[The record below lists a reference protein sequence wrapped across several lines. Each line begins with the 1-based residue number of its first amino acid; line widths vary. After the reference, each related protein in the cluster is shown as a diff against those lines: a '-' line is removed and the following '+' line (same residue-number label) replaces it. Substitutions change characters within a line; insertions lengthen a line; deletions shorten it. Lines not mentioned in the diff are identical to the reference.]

1 MKSVSAM
8 FFLRTATLR
17 PQQGFTLIE
26 LISVIVILGIL
37 ATTSI
42 GLFSRKESFEAR
54 VVANQLIASLHLG
67 QQLALSREN
76 QPAGVPVSV
85 VINQSTD
92 DWSLGVWD
100 LDPSAAGNAAFDTA
114 SVERSD
120 TTLRVSTTDF
130 TTDCASLSASNAFT
144 ISYDSDGNLSGVA
157 RARLCVVGDQTIQIC
172 ITSLGYAY
180 EGGTCL

>member
-1 MKSVSAM
+1 MQY
-8 FFLRTATLR
+8 RNED
-17 PQQGFTLIE
+17 GFTLIE

-37 ATTSI
+37 ATTSL
-42 GLFSRKESFEAR
+42 GLFSKKESFEAR

-85 VINQSTD
+85 IISQTGSE
-92 DWSLGVWD
+92 WSFGIWD
-100 LDPSAAGNAAFDTA
+100 LDASVAGNLAFDSA

-120 TTLRVSTTDF
+120 TVLRVSTADF
-130 TTDCASLSASNAFT
+130 TSSCTSLPASNSFT
-144 ISYDSDGNLSGVA
+144 ISYDSDGNLSGA
-157 RARLCVVGDQTIQIC
+157 GRTRLCVVGEQTIQIC
-172 ITSLGYAY
+172 ITSLGFAY